1 MTTSYDES
9 NIRVLEGLEAVRV
22 RPGMYIGSTRS
33 SGLHHLVYE
42 VVDNSIEEALA
53 GHCQNI
59 DISINADGSMT
70 VVDDGRGIES
80 ERDSQTGKF
89 SIETIF
95 TTLHWG
101 KYRDCDYR
109 IGGGFYGVGLA
120 VVSALSSHLEVKV
133 WHEGKTHTQSF
144 ERGIAVSGLET
155 VSNREDRTGTSITFS
170 PDPEIFQETIEF
182 DFDILASRLR
192 ELAYLNAGIRISFT
206 DYRLES
212 QGINEP
218 KPEHY
223 YYESGLRDYLAY
235 LNRDK
240 QPLHE
245 EIIYAKAEKDRIRV
259 EVALQWCTDVDRDC
273 VLGFANTTRTVE
285 GGKHIDGFKMALTR
299 TVNKI
304 ASQQNKLRS
313 NEANLSGEYIREGL
327 TAIVSVLLPNIEW
340 AGPTRTALASSQ
352 AQGVVDSIASEALTV
367 YLASHPDVA
376 DAIIV
381 GRASPLENRA
391 IQAFNLAEAKKQARK
406 QSRVTRTD
414 IKPS

>member
-1 MTTSYDES
+1 MTTDYDES

-42 VVDNSIEEALA
+42 VVDNSIEEAMA

-95 TTLHWG
+95 TTLNWG

-109 IGGGFYGVGLA
+109 IGGGLHGVGLA

-144 ERGIAVSGLET
+144 ERGLAVSGLET
-155 VSNREDRTGTSITFS
+155 VSNRKDRTGTSITFS
-170 PDPEIFQETIEF
+170 PDPEIFTETIEF
-182 DFDILASRLR
+182 DFDTLASRFR
-192 ELAYLNAGIRISFT
+192 ELAYLNADIRINFT
-206 DYRLES
+206 DNRLEA

-218 KPEHY
+218 KVENY
-223 YYESGLRDYLAY
+223 YYPDGLRDYVTD
-235 LNRDK
+235 LNREK

-245 EIIYAKAEKDRIRV
+245 EIIYIKAEKERIRV
-259 EVALQWCTDVDRDC
+259 EVALQWCIDTEQDC
-273 VLGFANTTRTVE
+273 VLGFANTTRTIE
-285 GGKHIDGFKMALTR
+285 GGKHIDGLKMALTR
-299 TVNKI
+299 TVNQI
-304 ASQQNKLRS
+304 ARQQNKSRS
-313 NEANLSGEYIREGL
+313 NDANLSGEYIREGL
-327 TAIVSVLLPNIEW
+327 TAIVAVLLPNIEW
-340 AGPTRTALASSQ
+340 AGPTRTALANSQ
-352 AQGVVDSIASEALTV
+352 ARGVVDSIVSEALIV
-367 YLASHPDVA
+367 YLSSHPDVA
-376 DAIIV
+376 DAIID
-381 GRASPLENRA
+381 RA
-391 IQAFNLAEAKKQARK
+391 IRSSDAAERYGAERRRA
-406 QSRVTRTD
+406 T
-414 IKPS
+414 PSPSEEGNKR